1 MPAETPAVRG
11 APLGYIENNLVPG
24 EQVIYKTGYHW
35 IVILWSIVLS
45 FVFAAAGVAA
55 LYQAFST
62 AENANYKQAFEI
74 GGSAALILAAI
85 ILMQG
90 IIRRSS
96 TEVAVSN
103 KRVLIKTGILARKS
117 IEVLLSKVESIG
129 VEESAMG
136 RMLGYGSVIVR
147 GTGGTFETFHNIS
160 HPDEFRRQVQGQIGS
175 AA

>member
-1 MPAETPAVRG
+1 M
-11 APLGYIENNLVPG
+11 GYIENNLVPG

-35 IVILWSIVLS
+35 IVILWSMVLS
-45 FVFAAAGVAA
+45 ILFAVLGVAA
-55 LYQAFST
+55 LYEAFSNN
-62 AENANYKQAFEI
+62 EKANYKQAFEI
-74 GGSAALILAAI
+74 GGSVALILAAI

-90 IIRRSS
+90 IVRRNS

-103 KRVLIKTGILARKS
+103 KRVLIKTGVLARKS
-117 IEVLLSKVESIG
+117 IEVLLGKVESIG

-136 RMLGYGSVIVR
+136 RMLGYGSVVVR

>member
-1 MPAETPAVRG
+1 M
-11 APLGYIENNLVPG
+11 GYIENNLVPG

-35 IVILWSIVLS
+35 IVIFWSIVLS
-45 FVFAAAGVAA
+45 LIFAALGAGA
-55 LYQAFST
+55 LYEAFLDS
-62 AENANYKQAFEI
+62 ARADYKQAFEI
-74 GGSAALILAAI
+74 GGSVALSVGAI

-90 IIRRSS
+90 IVRRGS

-103 KRVLIKTGILARKS
+103 KRVLIKTGVLARKS
-117 IEVLLSKVESIG
+117 IEVLLGKVESIG

-136 RMLGYGSVIVR
+136 RMLGFGSVVVR

>member
-1 MPAETPAVRG
+1 M
-11 APLGYIENNLVPG
+11 GYIENNLVPG

-35 IVILWSIVLS
+35 IVILWSMVLS
-45 FVFAAAGVAA
+45 ILFAALGVAA
-55 LYQAFST
+55 LYEAFSNN
-62 AENANYKQAFEI
+62 EKANYKQAFEI
-74 GGSAALILAAI
+74 GGSVALILAAI

-90 IIRRSS
+90 IVRRNS

-103 KRVLIKTGILARKS
+103 KRVLIKTGVLARKS
-117 IEVLLSKVESIG
+117 IEVLLGKVESIG

-136 RMLGYGSVIVR
+136 RMLGYGSVVVR